1 MSLSVGEARFVS
13 LVGPS
18 GSGKSSLLRAVIG
31 LQEPLAGT
39 VDAALARSEIGI
51 LFQDDAL
58 LPWKTARDNVA
69 LGLRFNGVERRRA
82 LDEADAWLARLDL
95 TGFGDRFPRRLSG
108 GQRKRV
114 ALAQVLAMKPRLI
127 LMDEPFASLDAIVR
141 ARVVKDVVALV
152 EQEGISVLLVTH
164 DLEEAISLSDEV
176 YLLSQGPRAH
186 HPALFRADPATARP
200 RAFPHASGV
209 RAALRAAVGRPLPRG
224 RSAGGGGMTGDSRYA
239 WARQLAAFA
248 ILVGGWEAAGRANLL
263 NPLYAPNPS
272 RIAAALA
279 ELFSDGRIWPHL
291 EATFSAALGGLA
303 LGILVGAL
311 LGVAAAGIGFLAELL
326 EPVMTVLNAI
336 PRVILAPLFV
346 IWLGI
351 GLASKIA
358 LAFILVAVLIFFTVF
373 TGIRQVDRRLVE
385 RVVTLG
391 GGRWA
396 LLRHVYLPSVAAWVL
411 GNLKVAVGFA
421 FTGACVGEFVAAT
434 HGLGY
439 LLSFAQSTYNAAL
452 MFALILLILVVV
464 LLTFAIAGRLEKY
477 LLRWN

>member
-1 MSLSVGEARFVS
+1 
-13 LVGPS
+13 
-18 GSGKSSLLRAVIG
+18 
-31 LQEPLAGT
+31 
-39 VDAALARSEIGI
+39 
-51 LFQDDAL
+51 
-58 LPWKTARDNVA
+58 
-69 LGLRFNGVERRRA
+69 
-82 LDEADAWLARLDL
+82 
-95 TGFGDRFPRRLSG
+95 
-108 GQRKRV
+108 
-114 ALAQVLAMKPRLI
+114 
-127 LMDEPFASLDAIVR
+127 
-141 ARVVKDVVALV
+141 
-152 EQEGISVLLVTH
+152 
-164 DLEEAISLSDEV
+164 
-176 YLLSQGPRAH
+176 
-186 HPALFRADPATARP
+186 
-200 RAFPHASGV
+200 
-209 RAALRAAVGRPLPRG
+209 
-224 RSAGGGGMTGDSRYA
+224 MTGDSRYA

-464 LLTFAIAGRLEKY
+464 LLIFAIAGRLEKY